1 MNSDYKSAL
10 DKIHLEQNKKEEM
23 KMLFRKGNMRRKTNY
38 FKAAVAVAACMA
50 LVVGVSQVGSLTAE
64 KTKSNNSFSIQVNAK
79 TFEKGEAAFK
89 DAKGSSGAMC
99 GNAKKDGL
107 SYSVEFPVTC
117 KGTNIEKIK
126 YSIKG
131 AIFQV
136 SNPSDKNIIV
146 DGTEVSKRLNLP
158 GGYIGENG
166 GKLDE
171 TGYEYF
177 QYASFTV
184 DYNKQSDE
192 KTYISI
198 ANNSKELSKE
208 QQNELKKLDPYNGS
222 LQEEYQVFDEL
233 YKNVEISCTV
243 TYKDKTTETKKI
255 KVSPKTGK
263 VSDLALKSEKAG
275 PKDDLDI
282 VYTVYSIK

>member
-23 KMLFRKGNMRRKTNY
+23 KMLFRKGNMKRKSNY

-50 LVVGVSQVGSLTAE
+50 LVVGISQVGSLTAD
-64 KTKSNNSFSIQVNAK
+64 KTKSHNSFSIQVNAK
-79 TFEKGEAAFK
+79 TLEKGEVAFK
-89 DAKGSSGAMC
+89 DAKGFSGAMC

-107 SYSVEFPVTC
+107 GYSVEFPVTC

-184 DYNKQSDE
+184 DYNKQSDQ

-198 ANNSKELSKE
+198 ANDSKELSKE
-208 QQNELKKLDPYNGS
+208 QQDELKKLDPYNGS
-222 LQEEYQVFDEL
+222 LKEKYQVFNEL

-255 KVSPKTGK
+255 KVSSKLGK
-263 VSDLALKSEKAG
+263 GSDLALKSEKAG

>member
-23 KMLFRKGNMRRKTNY
+23 KMLFRKGNMKRKTNY

-50 LVVGVSQVGSLTAE
+50 LVVGISQVGSFTAD
-64 KTKSNNSFSIQVNAK
+64 KTKSNNSFSIQVNAD
-79 TFEKGEAAFK
+79 TLEKGEAALK
-89 DAKGSSGAMC
+89 NTKGFVGAMS
-99 GNAKKDGL
+99 GEVNDDGL
-107 SYSVEFPVTC
+107 GYSVEFPVTC
-117 KGTNIEKIK
+117 KGTNIEKIT

-131 AIFQV
+131 AVFQV
-136 SNPSDKNIIV
+136 TNPTGRNIII
-146 DGTEVSKRLNLP
+146 DGTKVSKRLNLP
-158 GGYIGENG
+158 GGYIDEAGSELN
-166 GKLDE
+166 E
-171 TGYEYF
+171 TGYDDF
-177 QYASFTV
+177 QYTSFTV

-198 ANNSKELSKE
+198 AYNSKYLSKE
-208 QQNELKKLDPYNGS
+208 QQNKLKKLDPYNA
-222 LQEEYQVFDEL
+222 LKEECQARSEL

-243 TYKDKTTETKKI
+243 TYKDKTTETKKV
-255 KVSPKTGK
+255 KVSSKLGK
-263 VSDLALKSEKAG
+263 GSDLALKSEKAG